1 MNDIQKQMRK
11 RRKPYINQMFK
22 NNHLLFA
29 ITLAICLWVAIVNLI
44 FSWVLQQIIDL
55 VAGAETYFTVGQIG
69 WVCGIV
75 TAGLAVSL
83 QIFAHCRSE
92 FGRRAMQQYK
102 ELAFEKIS
110 RKKMEAFSEE
120 NTSRYLSALTNDAS
134 AIETDY
140 LATLFQLLQ
149 EIVMCVGA
157 FGMMIWYSPQLT
169 AAAVVFSLLPVISS
183 LLTGNRLAARE
194 KAVSD
199 RNENFV
205 GMLKDVLTG
214 FSVVKSFRAEKEIF
228 GLLREKNRELEGA
241 KYKKAFLTRTLE
253 NIGALAGVIAQFG
266 VFLVGAYLAMKG
278 EHVTAGVVLVFTQLL
293 NFIIMPIGDIPKI
306 LAGRKAARGLIDK
319 LAEAL
324 EQEPWEGRADLSEQE
339 PEETAA
345 GVSEQDWEKTPA
357 FSENIPQCGG
367 FTRGISVENVD
378 FSYQS
383 DTPVL
388 KNINVRF
395 ETGKSYAIVGS
406 SGSGKSTLLK
416 LLMKGREDYSG
427 RILFNGEDLHGMPTE
442 ELYSQVSLIQQNV
455 FVFNSTIRENITMF
469 REFPEEKLQ
478 RVIGLSGL
486 DELLEQ
492 KGREYPCGENGSGL
506 SGGERQR
513 IAIARCLLRETPV
526 LLADEATAALDAAT
540 AFSVFRAILE
550 LPGLTRIMVT
560 HSLEEELLKR
570 YDAILVMKNGR
581 IEEQGTFR
589 ELMERKGYFYSL
601 FTVAQ

>member
-339 PEETAA
+339 PEETAV

-455 FVFNSTIRENITMF
+455 FVFNSTIQENITMF

>member
-1 MNDIQKQMRK
+1 MNDIQKQLRK
-11 RRKPYINQMFK
+11 RRKPYIHQMFK
-22 NNHLLFA
+22 KNHLLFA
-29 ITLAICLWVAIVNLI
+29 VTLAICLWVAAVNLI

-55 VAGAETYFTVGQIG
+55 VAGARAYFTVGQIG

-75 TAGLAVSL
+75 TAGLAVSI

-102 ELAFEKIS
+102 EFAFEKIS
-110 RKKMEAFSEE
+110 SKKMEAFSEE

-134 AIETDY
+134 TIETDY
-140 LATLFQLLQ
+140 LAPLFQLLQ
-149 EIVMCVGA
+149 EIVMCGGA
-157 FGMMIWYSPQLT
+157 FVMMILYSPHLT
-169 AAAVVFSLLPVISS
+169 VAAVVFSLLPVVSS
-183 LLTGNRLAARE
+183 LLTGNRLAVRE
-194 KAVSD
+194 KEVSD

-228 GLLREKNRELEGA
+228 GLLREKNRELESA

-253 NIGALAGVIAQFG
+253 NIGVLAGVIAQFG

-278 EHVTAGVVLVFTQLL
+278 EPITAGVVLVFTQLL

-324 EQEPWEGRADLSEQE
+324 EQEPGEEGRAAL
-339 PEETAA
+339 
-345 GVSEQDWEKTPA
+345 
-357 FSENIPQCGG
+357 SENIPQCSG
-367 FTRGISVENVD
+367 FTRGIAVENVD

-383 DTPVL
+383 GTPVL

-395 ETGKSYAIVGS
+395 EEGKSYAIVGS

-427 RILFNGEDLHGMPTE
+427 KILFNGENLHRMPTE
-442 ELYSQVSLIQQNV
+442 ELYSLVSLIQQNV

-478 RVIGLSGL
+478 RVISMSGL

-526 LLADEATAALDAAT
+526 LLADEATASLDAAT
-540 AFSVFRAILE
+540 AFSVFRSILE
-550 LPGLTRIMVT
+550 LPGLTRIIVT

-570 YDAILVMKNGR
+570 YDSILVMKNGR

-589 ELMERKGYFYSL
+589 ELMEQKGYFYSL

>member
-1 MNDIQKQMRK
+1 MNDIQKQLRK
-11 RRKPYINQMFK
+11 RRKPYIHQMFK
-22 NNHLLFA
+22 KNHLLFA
-29 ITLAICLWVAIVNLI
+29 VILAICLWVAVVNLI

-55 VAGAETYFTVGQIG
+55 VAGARAYFTVGQIG

-75 TAGLAVSL
+75 TAGLAVSI

-102 ELAFEKIS
+102 EFAFEKIS
-110 RKKMEAFSEE
+110 SKKMEAFSEE

-134 AIETDY
+134 TIETDY
-140 LATLFQLLQ
+140 LAPLFQLLQ
-149 EIVMCVGA
+149 EIVMCGGA
-157 FGMMIWYSPQLT
+157 FVMMILYSPQLT
-169 AAAVVFSLLPVISS
+169 VAAVVFSLFPVVSS
-183 LLTGNRLAARE
+183 LLTGNRLAVRE
-194 KAVSD
+194 KEVSD

-228 GLLREKNRELEGA
+228 GLLREKNRELESA
-241 KYKKAFLTRTLE
+241 KYKKALE
-253 NIGALAGVIAQFG
+253 NIGVLAGVIAQFG

-278 EHVTAGVVLVFTQLL
+278 EPITAGVVLVFTQLL

-324 EQEPWEGRADLSEQE
+324 EQEPGEEGRAAL
-339 PEETAA
+339 
-345 GVSEQDWEKTPA
+345 
-357 FSENIPQCGG
+357 SENIPQCSG
-367 FTRGISVENVD
+367 FTRGIAVENVD

-383 DTPVL
+383 GTPVL

-395 ETGKSYAIVGS
+395 EEGKSYAIVGS

-427 RILFNGEDLHGMPTE
+427 KILFNGENLHRMPTE
-442 ELYSQVSLIQQNV
+442 ELYSLVSLIQQNV

-478 RVIGLSGL
+478 RVISMSGL

-526 LLADEATAALDAAT
+526 LLADEATASLDAAT
-540 AFSVFRAILE
+540 AFSVFRSILE
-550 LPGLTRIMVT
+550 LPG
-560 HSLEEELLKR
+560 
-570 YDAILVMKNGR
+570 
-581 IEEQGTFR
+581 
-589 ELMERKGYFYSL
+589 
-601 FTVAQ
+601 

>member
-1 MNDIQKQMRK
+1 MGSEMCIRDR
-11 RRKPYINQMFK
+11 
-22 NNHLLFA
+22 
-29 ITLAICLWVAIVNLI
+29 
-44 FSWVLQQIIDL
+44 
-55 VAGAETYFTVGQIG
+55 QIG

-169 AAAVVFSLLPVISS
+169 AAAVIFSLLPVISS

-194 KAVSD
+194 KEVSD

-266 VFLVGAYLAMKG
+266 VVRVGAYLAMKG

-506 SGGERQR
+506 SGG
-513 IAIARCLLRETPV
+513 CLLYTSDA
-526 LLADEATAALDAAT
+526 ADEL
-540 AFSVFRAILE
+540 
-550 LPGLTRIMVT
+550 
-560 HSLEEELLKR
+560 
-570 YDAILVMKNGR
+570 
-581 IEEQGTFR
+581 
-589 ELMERKGYFYSL
+589 
-601 FTVAQ
+601 

>member
-194 KAVSD
+194 KEVSD